1 MSESD
6 KYKTVIGGIFIAMFI
21 CFTCIFNVI
30 GMLNVIAKNTSYI
43 ECGMCGAHVHD
54 WWKIRNAEDTEFVDV
69 CEYCYL
75 TVMED

>member
-6 KYKTVIGGIFIAMFI
+6 GFKTVMGGIFIAMFI
-21 CFTCIFNVI
+21 CFSCIF
-30 GMLNVIAKNTSYI
+30 NVIAKNTSYI

-54 WWKIRNAEDTEFVDV
+54 WWKIRNMSDTEFVNV

-75 TVMED
+75 DAMED